1 MLSLKQIEALY
12 WINALGS
19 FAAAARKLN
28 MTQSALSK
36 RIGELEAALGSAL
49 FDRSRHKPRLT
60 AEGQALIPMSEEMLA
75 LESRMMRASGRGDLR
90 AVRFRFGITELAAL
104 NFLPQLVA
112 AIRKAY
118 PKIILEPE
126 VDASLTLFERLAA
139 RRIDLAIGPWMES
152 EGEFTGFSLMQLGR
166 CAFSWVA
173 SPSLGLGDGRHPLAE
188 IERHPILVD
197 SDRSASQKIVFRWM
211 RRNGLG
217 LNWVISCNS
226 LAVRT
231 ELAAAGFGVTF
242 LPKGYATPF
251 VRAGRLKRIETVPPL
266 PPILYVAAFRS
277 DDISPLSA
285 DIARIAKRHC
295 RF

>member
-1 MLSLKQIEALY
+1 MLTLKQIEALY

-36 RIGELEAALGSAL
+36 RIGELEATLGTLL
-49 FDRSRHKPRLT
+49 FDRSRHTPRLT

-75 LESRMMRASGRGDLR
+75 LESRMMRASGRADLR

-104 NFLPQLVA
+104 SFLPRLVA
-112 AIRKAY
+112 GIRKAY

-126 VDASLTLFERLAA
+126 VDASLTLFERLAE

-152 EGEFTGFSLMQLGR
+152 NTEFAGFTLARLGR

-173 SPSLGLGDGRHPLAE
+173 SPSLHLGDGEHPLAE

-211 RRNGLG
+211 RRNGLA

-242 LPKGYATPF
+242 LPQSYCAPY
-251 VRAGRLKRIETVPPL
+251 VRAGRLVSIETVPPL
-266 PPILYVAAFRS
+266 PAILYVAAFRS

-285 DIARIAKRHC
+285 AIARIAKARC
-295 RF
+295 TF